1 MTEIEYRK
9 LLIETVRAEEYAE
22 KDALLELLKISSLKF
37 DYTNIYTRNL
47 WNHYKE
53 YIYKYLYNSREDG

>member
-53 YIYKYLYNSREDG
+53 YIYIYLYNSREDG